1 MTTASA
7 TTTDTGDARSDLT
20 TRLLEHLRAMWV
32 TGEEAPLAD
41 ALEQRYRSR
50 GEVVR
55 RVGDSL
61 VVGGP
66 KSRPDAGKPPGVPS
80 ERWSGTRPLVL
91 LVGHLDV
98 VPPTDD
104 DLDPRTEHH
113 HDGTE
118 VVVGRGASDMKAGNV
133 VAMRAF
139 EDAHIRTHGPY
150 ELALVLYAGEEGAA
164 EGNELRSVL
173 QAVPWLADAAL
184 AVVLE
189 PTDGRVELGCLG
201 GLHALVR
208 FHGRQAHSAR
218 PWHGRN
224 ALTMAG
230 GLLADLE
237 RDHVRDVEVEGI
249 DYRDVWSATQAWS
262 EGFGPGSDPSRPP
275 FRNVIPGGFTVNLNL
290 RFAPSRSLE
299 EAEAELRA
307 RVAAAAGAGG
317 GEGEGQG
324 EGAGEVSVE
333 VIDRAPPTPPNR
345 HAPVLQ
351 AFVDAVDAE
360 VAGKQAWTDVARFA
374 EIDVPAC
381 NYGPGLT
388 GQAHQRGEYVPVDA
402 LVEADTRLRRFLLAN
417 PGRT

>member
-1 MTTASA
+1 M
-7 TTTDTGDARSDLT
+7 DAREDLT
-20 TRLLEHLRAMWV
+20 SRLLEHLRAMWV

-41 ALEQRYRSR
+41 ALEQRYRAR

-66 KSRPDAGKPPGVPS
+66 QPSPDAGERPAVPS

-98 VPPTDD
+98 VPPTDAD
-104 DLDPRTEHH
+104 RDPRVEDR
-113 HDGTE
+113 DGTE

-139 EDAHIRTHGPY
+139 EDPAIRDHGAY
-150 ELALVLYAGEEGAA
+150 DLALVLYAGEEGPA
-164 EGNELRSVL
+164 EGNALRSVL
-173 QAVPWLADAAL
+173 RAVPWLADAML

-249 DYRDVWSATQAWS
+249 AYRDVWSATQGWS
-262 EGFGPGSDPSRPP
+262 EGFGPGSDPTRPP
-275 FRNVIPGGFTVNLNL
+275 FRNVIPGEFTVNLNL
-290 RFAPSRSLE
+290 RFAPSRTLE
-299 EAEAELRA
+299 AAEAELRA
-307 RVAAAAGAGG
+307 RVAAAVGTGD
-317 GEGEGQG
+317 GEGQG
-324 EGAGEVSVE
+324 QGQGEAAGQAAGAGAGEVSVE

-374 EIDVPAC
+374 EIGVPAC

-402 LVEADTRLRRFLLAN
+402 LVDADTRLRRFLL
-417 PGRT
+417 PRGGGE

>member
-1 MTTASA
+1 MVEP
-7 TTTDTGDARSDLT
+7 REDLT
-20 TRLLEHLRAMWV
+20 ERLLEHLRAMWV

-41 ALEQRYRSR
+41 ALEQRYRAR

-66 KSRPDAGKPPGVPS
+66 EPSPDAGERAGVPS
-80 ERWSGTRPLVL
+80 ERWSGSRPLVL

-98 VPPTDD
+98 VPPTDAD
-104 DLDPRTEHH
+104 RDPRIEE

-139 EDAHIRTHGPY
+139 EDPHIREQGAY
-150 ELALVLYAGEEGAA
+150 DLALVLYAGEEGPA
-164 EGNELRSVL
+164 EGNALRSVL
-173 QAVPWLADAAL
+173 QAVPWLADAML

-201 GLHALVR
+201 GLHALVH

-224 ALTMAG
+224 AVTMAG

-249 DYRDVWSATQAWS
+249 IYHDVWSATQAWS
-262 EGFGPGSDPSRPP
+262 EGFGPGSDPTRPP
-275 FRNVIPGGFTVNLNL
+275 FRNVIPGEFTINLNL
-290 RFAPSRSLE
+290 RFAPARSLAAAE
-299 EAEAELRA
+299 EELRA
-307 RVAAAAGAGG
+307 RVAAVVDGDA
-317 GEGEGQG
+317 
-324 EGAGEVSVE
+324 SVE
-333 VIDRAPPTPPNR
+333 VIDRAPPAPPHR
-345 HAPVLQ
+345 GAPVLQ
-351 AFVDAVDAE
+351 AFVEAVDAE
-360 VAGKQAWTDVARFA
+360 VAGKQAWTDVARFT
-374 EIDVPAC
+374 EVGVPAC

-402 LVEADTRLRRFLLAN
+402 LVDAAARLSRFLLPDAEEA
-417 PGRT
+417 G

>member
-1 MTTASA
+1 MSSA
-7 TTTDTGDARSDLT
+7 TEDPRAALT
-20 TRLLEHLRAMWV
+20 THLLEHLGAMCV
-32 TGEEAPLAD
+32 TGEETPLAD
-41 ALEQRYRSR
+41 ALEQRYRTQ

-55 RVGDSL
+55 RLGDSL

-66 KSRPDAGKPPGVPS
+66 PTGVAPEAGTHAPDA
-80 ERWSGTRPLVL
+80 RWTGTRPLVL

-104 DLDPRTEHH
+104 DLEPRTDRR
-113 HDGTE
+113 DGAE
-118 VVVGRGASDMKAGNV
+118 VVIGRGASDMKAGNV

-139 EDAHIRTHGPY
+139 EDARLRERSAY
-150 ELALVLYAGEEGAA
+150 EIALVLYAGEEGPA

-173 QAVPWLADAAL
+173 RAVPWLADAAL

-230 GLLADLE
+230 RLLADLE

-249 DYRDVWSATQAWS
+249 AYRDVWSATQAWS
-262 EGFGPGSDPSRPP
+262 EGFGPDRDPGRPP
-275 FRNVIPGGFTVNLNL
+275 VRNVIPGEFTVNLNL
-290 RFAPSRSLE
+290 RFAPSRGLAA
-299 EAEAELRA
+299 AEAELRE
-307 RVAAAAGAGG
+307 RVAGAAGQAT
-317 GEGEGQG
+317 
-324 EGAGEVSVE
+324 VSVE
-333 VIDRAPPTPPNR
+333 VIDHAPPAPPHR
-345 HAPVLQ
+345 TAAVLQ
-351 AFVDAVDAE
+351 AFVDAVEAE
-360 VAGKQAWTDVARFA
+360 VAGKQAWTDVARFT
-374 EIDVPAC
+374 EIGVPAC

-402 LVEADTRLRRFLLAN
+402 LVEADTRLRRFLLPAEDM
-417 PGRT
+417 R